1 MSRLGIIVPDDGPLD
16 CELYRLEPWF
26 VHRGIDVKVST
37 EDSFSPGFVYADG
50 PEEIEASLKHTGS
63 DEVLLPCAQRL
74 VEQQCEVILWAC
86 TSGSFAGGY
95 QWARDQT
102 KRLRRESDRPCT
114 STTLALIEAVHALD
128 TREVDLLSTYPQF
141 ATQRL
146 TETLADAGIEVVDS
160 TSVDGATDHS
170 FGKQADFSYQLN
182 ILDVMREF
190 FDPRQ
195 PRQRAP
201 DPGPQYIGQHL
212 EAGRGVRKRS
222 TAPGH
227 HRQPGFGLAR
237 IEVTRCQRQSSRCGE
252 SVRSSFDL
260 ACMLHQSAELRASP
274 GEVRLD

>member
-190 FDPRQ
+190 LTHVSPASERPILVPNTSVNTLRLVEEFESEAQRPVITANQASVWHALKLLDVKDSPRG
-195 PRQRAP
+195 A
-201 DPGPQYIGQHL
+201 GSLFEVHL
-212 EAGRGVRKRS
+212 
-222 TAPGH
+222 
-227 HRQPGFGLAR
+227 
-237 IEVTRCQRQSSRCGE
+237 I
-252 SVRSSFDL
+252 
-260 ACMLHQSAELRASP
+260 
-274 GEVRLD
+274 